1 MDATPPDHWCPTFRD
16 VRLKRDRV
24 GESAMG
30 KPGPKPAV
38 VDDDPMPEAAGSPR
52 PLEDRC
58 AAKLRKSDQRFGMTR
73 YCTEFPIQGRNRCRL
88 HGGKTLRGVAH
99 PGYKHGRSSRYASLA
114 PKPFRDLMEAAQGI
128 GDPASVVDEIDLLKG
143 RVGQLFQEVWDGLN
157 LDRLSEIDRDLDQV
171 RATLERVVADDLTL
185 TDDATAELLEDVE
198 EIYAGIEG
206 ALEAHTTWD
215 KLLLTIE
222 QLRKTADSETRRA
235 YLRSKTVSADDLQEL
250 LGAFVRAINDE
261 FLDDEVLVEVTG
273 REVKRRFLQ
282 RVQQVFYDGKAPP
295 PQP

>member
-1 MDATPPDHWCPTFRD
+1 
-16 VRLKRDRV
+16 
-24 GESAMG
+24 
-30 KPGPKPAV
+30 
-38 VDDDPMPEAAGSPR
+38 
-52 PLEDRC
+52 
-58 AAKLRKSDQRFGMTR
+58 
-73 YCTEFPIQGRNRCRL
+73 
-88 HGGKTLRGVAH
+88 
-99 PGYKHGRSSRYASLA
+99 
-114 PKPFRDLMEAAQGI
+114 MEAHA
-128 GDPASVVDEIDLLKG
+128 
-143 RVGQLFQEVWDGLN
+143 
-157 LDRLSEIDRDLDQV
+157 
-171 RATLERVVADDLTL
+171 
-185 TDDATAELLEDVE
+185 
-198 EIYAGIEG
+198 
-206 ALEAHTTWD
+206 TWD